1 MQDETQTVYQSLHNP
16 SNLYITIDD
25 LKLIF
30 QKAGILEEL
39 EKNGEDFTK
48 WDLPNFQRSFTHI
61 SYTHNRSK
69 KQGKNVIENEDEG
82 VNPAKCLPIQEQ
94 SMERLEWLGDS
105 IIQSIVGV
113 YIWERF
119 PNQEEGFYTIFRSKL
134 VKTEALAQLGG
145 FLGFNPLLIIS
156 KHTEDYC
163 NGRTNAKHLEDAF
176 EAFIGALWEQTGAKY
191 KYDIVKKFILNS
203 IETKVDIPM
212 LIIYNDNYKDIL
224 MRYYQSHF
232 DGKFPTYSSVNTEEI
247 SQGEDKAKRKVYT
260 ESVKD
265 IYGHDIAYGSAK
277 SKKEAQQIAAKEAC
291 KMFGLRVSDGINYYL
306 KTIWD

>member
-1 MQDETQTVYQSLHNP
+1 MQVETQTVYQSLHNP
-16 SNLYITIDD
+16 SNRYITIDD

-39 EKNGEDFTK
+39 EKNGEDFAK

-69 KQGKNVIENEDEG
+69 KQGKNVIENEDDG
-82 VNPAKCLPIQEQ
+82 VIPAKCLPIQEQ

-145 FLGFNPLLIIS
+145 YLGFSPLLIIS

-176 EAFIGALWEQTGAKY
+176 EAFIGALWEQTGSKY

-265 IYGHDIAYGSAK
+265 IYGRDIAFGSAK

-306 KTIWD
+306 KTIGD

>member
-16 SNLYITIDD
+16 TNRYLTIND

-61 SYTHNRSK
+61 SYTHNRTK
-69 KQGKNVIENEDEG
+69 KQGKNVIENEDDG
-82 VNPAKCLPIQEQ
+82 VIPAKCIPIQEQ

-176 EAFIGALWEQTGAKY
+176 EAFIGALWEQTGEKY
-191 KYDIVKKFILNS
+191 KYDIIKKFILNS
-203 IETKVDIPM
+203 IETKIDIPM

-224 MRYYQSHF
+224 MRYYQCHF
-232 DGKFPTYSSVNTEEI
+232 DGKFPTYSSVNMEEI

-265 IYGHDIAYGSAK
+265 IYGHDIAFGSAK
-277 SKKEAQQIAAKEAC
+277 SKKEAQQISAKEAC

>member
-1 MQDETQTVYQSLHNP
+1 MQDDTQIVYQCLHNP
-16 SNLYITIDD
+16 TNRYLTIND

-48 WDLPNFQRSFTHI
+48 WDLPNFQRAFTHI

-82 VNPAKCLPIQEQ
+82 VIPAKCIPIQEQ

-145 FLGFNPLLIIS
+145 YLGFSPLLIIS

-176 EAFIGALWEQTGAKY
+176 EAFIGALWEQTGEKY
-191 KYDIVKKFILNS
+191 KYDIIKKFILNS
-203 IETKVDIPM
+203 IETKIDIPM

-232 DGKFPTYSSVNTEEI
+232 EGKFPTYSSINTEEI

-265 IYGHDIAYGSAK
+265 IYGNDIAFGSAK

>member
-16 SNLYITIDD
+16 SNRYITIND

-48 WDLPNFQRSFTHI
+48 WDLPNFQRAFTHI

-82 VNPAKCLPIQEQ
+82 VDTAKCLAIQEQ

-145 FLGFNPLLIIS
+145 FLGFSPLLIIS

-176 EAFIGALWEQTGAKY
+176 EAFIGALWEQTGTKY
-191 KYDIVKKFILNS
+191 KYDIVKKFILNT
-203 IETKVDIPM
+203 IETKIDIPM

>member
-1 MQDETQTVYQSLHNP
+1 
-16 SNLYITIDD
+16 
-25 LKLIF
+25 
-30 QKAGILEEL
+30 
-39 EKNGEDFTK
+39 
-48 WDLPNFQRSFTHI
+48 
-61 SYTHNRSK
+61 
-69 KQGKNVIENEDEG
+69 
-82 VNPAKCLPIQEQ
+82 
-94 SMERLEWLGDS
+94 MERLEWLGDS

-203 IETKVDIPM
+203 IEAKVDIPM

-265 IYGHDIAYGSAK
+265 IYGHDIAFGSAK

>member
-1 MQDETQTVYQSLHNP
+1 MQDDTQIVYQSLHNP
-16 SNLYITIDD
+16 TNRYLTIND

-48 WDLPNFQRSFTHI
+48 WDLPNFQRAFTHI
-61 SYTHNRSK
+61 SYTHNRTK
-69 KQGKNVIENEDEG
+69 KQGKNVIENEDDS
-82 VNPAKCLPIQEQ
+82 VIPSKCIPIQEQ

-176 EAFIGALWEQTGAKY
+176 EAFIGSLWEQTGEKY
-191 KYDIVKKFILNS
+191 KYDIVKKFIINS
-203 IETKVDIPM
+203 IETKIDIPM

-224 MRYYQSHF
+224 MRYYQCHF
-232 DGKFPTYSSVNTEEI
+232 DGKFPTYSSVNMEEI

-265 IYGHDIAYGSAK
+265 IYGHDIAFGSAK
-277 SKKEAQQIAAKEAC
+277 SKKEAQQISAKEAC

>member
-16 SNLYITIDD
+16 SNRYITIDD

-30 QKAGILEEL
+30 QKAGVLEEL

-48 WDLPNFQRSFTHI
+48 WDLPNFQRAFTHI

-69 KQGKNVIENEDEG
+69 KQGKNVIENEHEG

-145 FLGFNPLLIIS
+145 FLGFSPLLIIS

-176 EAFIGALWEQTGAKY
+176 EAFIGALWEQTGTKY

-265 IYGHDIAYGSAK
+265 IYGNDIAFGSAK

-306 KTIWD
+306 KTVWD